1 MREVDEQ
8 DATWARE
15 VFARATDGAPDVSVD
30 VPTALRRGRRRRAVR
45 AVGVP
50 GAFAIG
56 VLGAVLMLPHV
67 VPGPTPAAVAPT
79 ATGVSAT
86 PSPSPSDGAA
96 ALTDLVEDARRE
108 AEHDRAVEE
117 LLAQREAARIAAEAA
132 AAAKTPDDY
141 LELGPMT
148 ADSVVELFA
157 LAEVPDVDLVRVI
170 PSDRW
175 PARMDRCMQ
184 DRGGWHFAAVG
195 EGGWRVG
202 PQGADQDA
210 LGAAL
215 YACLVMF
222 PEEP

>member
-15 VFARATDGAPDVSVD
+15 VFARAALGAPDVPVD
-30 VPTALRRGRRRRAVR
+30 VPTALRRGRRRRTAR
-45 AVGVP
+45 AVVVP

-56 VLGAVLMLPHV
+56 ALGAVLVLPLVSPGPAPAVV
-67 VPGPTPAAVAPT
+67 VPAVPS
-79 ATGVSAT
+79 VSAT
-86 PSPSPSDGAA
+86 PSPSDGTT
-96 ALTDLVEDARRE
+96 ALTDLVEEARRE

-117 LLAQREAARIAAEAA
+117 LLAQREVARIAAEAA